1 MSKINLNYYVSTF
14 KNLIINYLEW
24 LVQKKLKIKQLKPIL
39 KLQIFNWDQEKLMLK
54 DIRKNLCLD
63 LLMHHQVNKK

>member
-39 KLQIFNWDQEKLMLK
+39 KLQIFN
-54 DIRKNLCLD
+54 
-63 LLMHHQVNKK
+63 